1 MRIFILFFTLTA
13 ALSTVIKSTLAEQ
26 AYVSDS
32 FKITMRA
39 QASNDSKILAMLS
52 SGEPIEILEATSEW
66 SHVRYQ
72 NPEGE
77 AKEGW
82 VLSRF
87 VMDRPPW
94 EEKAKSLDRENAS
107 LKEEIAAVEKKW
119 NSVSQGESELKQ
131 KYEASA
137 KAVEDLTIENEALR
151 ASQKVKWFVAGALVM
166 LAGWMIGLITGRMQR
181 KRRSSFYSFGG

>member
-1 MRIFILFFTLTA
+1 MRIFILFFILTV
-13 ALSTVIKSTLAEQ
+13 ALLTVIKSALAEQ

-52 SGEPIEILEATSEW
+52 SGEPIDILQATSEW
-66 SHVRYQ
+66 SRVRYQ

-77 AKEGW
+77 VKEGW

-87 VMDRPPW
+87 VMDRQPW
-94 EEKAKSLDRENAS
+94 EEKAKSLEMENAS

-119 NSVSQGESELKQ
+119 NSVSQGERELKQ
-131 KYEASA
+131 EYEASA

-166 LAGWMIGLITGRMQR
+166 LTGWLIGLITGRMKR